1 MNTSIKK
8 ILQRWTVTLEKYGRL
23 DNWKLDE
30 HLSLLG
36 NYIRSYEDS
45 KTIRNLIRDIRDLA
59 INQSRN
65 NERLLNMIK
74 NVLSKVEPIKQESLC
89 YMTKVHN
96 TRIKKAGQESRFKG
110 ETRHI
115 FEERLR
121 FKDGMLLRNFDID
134 TENTSDSR
142 KVRRIIEKRMCQAY
156 HRRHKRSSED
166 FDSNKERYWM
176 KRATAFQLY
185 NIGQMEHVKFV
196 SRGMS
201 THWKR
206 MFDPQTGEIVFKKKM
221 AYSSL
226 EDAKE
231 AVVKWKIDHPLDH
244 REVHAYQCIACGKWH
259 IGHASLRI
267 NVEEYKYV
275 V

>member
-8 ILQRWTVTLEKYGRL
+8 ILQRWATTLEKYGKL
-23 DNWKLDE
+23 DNWKLDD

-59 INQSRN
+59 INPSRN

-74 NVLSKVEPIKQESLC
+74 NVLSKAEPIKQESLC

-96 TRIKKAGQESRFKG
+96 TRIKKVGQESRFKG

-176 KRATAFQLY
+176 KRATAFQLH
-185 NIGQMEHVKFV
+185 NIGQIEHVKFV

-206 MFDPQTGEIVFKKKM
+206 MFDLQTGEIVFKKKM

-226 EDAKE
+226 DDARE
-231 AVVKWKIDHPLDH
+231 AITKWKIDHPLDL

-259 IGHASLRI
+259 IGHASL
-267 NVEEYKYV
+267 NVNAEEYEFAS
-275 V
+275 